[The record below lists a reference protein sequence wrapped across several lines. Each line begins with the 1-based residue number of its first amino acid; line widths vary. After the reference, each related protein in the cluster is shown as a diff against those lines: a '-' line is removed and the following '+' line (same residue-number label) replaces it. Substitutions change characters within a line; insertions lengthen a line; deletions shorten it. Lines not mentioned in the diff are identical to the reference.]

1 MRLHSLGSLYQQIF
15 GVLGHLFHGAP
26 WQDRSGEIIYTTND
40 WNFLLKCAHN
50 IFSAHIKVS
59 FLHVYHHFTI
69 AWAWW
74 IGLSTCPFG
83 DAYFGALLNS
93 WIHVMMYSY
102 YAMALLKIPCP
113 FKRYLTMAQLTQFA
127 TVVAYSF
134 VCVTMWPSG
143 QRDWRAYTAICTQ
156 VWEMVSLFALFSLF
170 YKKSYGNQKKARR
183 KNLEQ
188 PTPFGSKVLLLLLNT
203 PLRLCQRLPRLL
215 LYKLSTKLL
224 IVLAGVLSSK
234 RYLVSH

>member
-1 MRLHSLGSLYQQIF
+1 
-15 GVLGHLFHGAP
+15 
-26 WQDRSGEIIYTTND
+26 
-40 WNFLLKCAHN
+40 
-50 IFSAHIKVS
+50 
-59 FLHVYHHFTI
+59 
-69 AWAWW
+69 
-74 IGLSTCPFG
+74 LSTCPFG

-170 YKKSYGNQKKARR
+170 YKKSYGNQKKGTAKESRTTNTIR
-183 KNLEQ
+183 LEGFAAATKY
-188 PTPFGSKVLLLLLNT
+188 PTKIVSAAAKT
-203 PLRLCQRLPRLL
+203 PPVQTVNKATNRP
-215 LYKLSTKLL
+215 SWS
-224 IVLAGVLSSK
+224 IVQ
-234 RYLVSH
+234 